1 LVLASVALGGCGFFF
16 EPQPDLDNKKTAKVA
31 GLSVEYPGN
40 WTTEQ
45 ESEELE
51 GVTFSSL
58 TIESSGNAIAVI
70 QVFEPG
76 VDFTP
81 KEIFDTYIEGMKEA
95 AQTELG
101 GVFELSVRGDE
112 DFSRDILGNSWQGRK
127 GVVEIGLLGEKV
139 PNRLQ
144 TVQRHRDEQTVVIIM
159 QGPVEDW
166 KTIEPGF
173 EAIYAGLS
181 E

>member
-1 LVLASVALGGCGFFF
+1 MLATVALGGCGFFF
-16 EPQPDLDNKKTAKVA
+16 EPRPDLDDKKSAKVA
-31 GLSVEYPGN
+31 SLGVEYPGN
-40 WTTEQ
+40 WTVEQ
-45 ESEELE
+45 ESDELD
-51 GVTFSSL
+51 GVKFSSL

-81 KEIFDTYIEGMKEA
+81 EEIFDTYVEGMKEA

-101 GVFELSVRGDE
+101 GVFDLTVRSDE
-112 DFSRDILGNSWQGRK
+112 AFTRDILGNSWQGRR
-127 GVVEIGLLGEKV
+127 GVVDVGLLGEKV

-144 TVQRHRDEQTVVIIM
+144 TLQRHRDEQTVVIIM
-159 QGPVEDW
+159 QGPLEDW

-173 EAIYAGLS
+173 EAIYEGLS

>member
-1 LVLASVALGGCGFFF
+1 M
-16 EPQPDLDNKKTAKVA
+16 
-31 GLSVEYPGN
+31 
-40 WTTEQ
+40 
-45 ESEELE
+45 
-51 GVTFSSL
+51 
-58 TIESSGNAIAVI
+58 I

-81 KEIFDTYIEGMKEA
+81 EEIFATYIEGMQEA

-101 GVFELSVRGDE
+101 GVFDLTVHSDE
-112 DFSRDILGNSWQGRK
+112 AFTRDILGDSWQGRK
-127 GVVEIGLLGEKV
+127 GVVDVRLLGEKV

-144 TVQRHRDEQTVVIIM
+144 TLQRHRDDQTVIIIA

-173 EAIYAGLS
+173 EAIYSGLS

>member
-1 LVLASVALGGCGFFF
+1 MLVSVAIGGCGFFF
-16 EPQPDLDNKKTAKVA
+16 EPKPDLENKKSTTVG
-31 GLSVEYPGN
+31 GLTVQYPGN
-40 WTTEQ
+40 WTVEKETED
-45 ESEELE
+45 LD
-51 GVTFSSL
+51 GVEFASL
-58 TIESSGNAIAVI
+58 TIESSGNALAMI

-76 VDFTP
+76 VGLTP
-81 KEIFDTYIEGMKEA
+81 QEVFDTYVEGMKDA

-101 GVFELSVRGDE
+101 GVFELSVRSDE
-112 DFSRDILGNSWQGRK
+112 AYSRDLLGNSWQGRK
-127 GVVEIGLLGEKV
+127 AVVEVGLLGEKV

-144 TVQRHRDEQTVVIIM
+144 TLQRDREDQTVILVV

-173 EAIYAGLS
+173 EAIYDGLS

>member
-1 LVLASVALGGCGFFF
+1 MLATVAIGGCGFFF
-16 EPQPDLDNKKTAKVA
+16 EPRPDLDNKKSTKVA

-40 WTTEQ
+40 WTIEQ
-45 ESEELE
+45 ESDDID
-51 GVTFSSL
+51 GVKFSSL

-81 KEIFDTYIEGMKEA
+81 EEIFATYIEGMQEA

-101 GVFELSVRGDE
+101 GVFDLTVHSDE
-112 DFSRDILGNSWQGRK
+112 AFTRDILGDSWQGRK
-127 GVVEIGLLGEKV
+127 GVVDVRLLGEKV

-144 TVQRHRDEQTVVIIM
+144 TLQRHRDDQTVIIIA

-173 EAIYAGLS
+173 EAIYSGLS